1 MNQPKVY
8 RVLFLCT
15 GNSARSILGEALL
28 NHLGKGRF
36 VAYSAGSQPAGRVN
50 PVALALLDSL
60 CYDTTHLR
68 SKSWDEF
75 AAQRD
80 ITFDFV
86 FTVCDSAAR
95 ETCPIWPGHPMM
107 VHWGLPDPAAITG
120 TEEEIRAAF
129 DDTFAMLASR
139 IREFV
144 KMPLQDMSPEAI
156 KRELQL
162 LGQNLTKSW
171 NEQ

>member
-1 MNQPKVY
+1 MSQPKVY

-15 GNSARSILGEALL
+15 GNSARSILSEALL

-50 PVALALLDSL
+50 GVALALLESVG
-60 CYDTTHLR
+60 YDTRSLR

-75 AAQRD
+75 AAPNA
-80 ITFDFV
+80 ISFDFV
-86 FTVCDSAAR
+86 FTVCDRAAR
-95 ETCPIWPGHPMM
+95 ETCPIWPGHPMT
-107 VHWGLPDPAAITG
+107 VHWGLPDPAATIG
-120 TEEEIRAAF
+120 TEAEIRAAF

-139 IREFV
+139 IRAFV
-144 KMPLQDMSPEAI
+144 KMPLEDMSPEAI

-171 NEQ
+171 HEQ